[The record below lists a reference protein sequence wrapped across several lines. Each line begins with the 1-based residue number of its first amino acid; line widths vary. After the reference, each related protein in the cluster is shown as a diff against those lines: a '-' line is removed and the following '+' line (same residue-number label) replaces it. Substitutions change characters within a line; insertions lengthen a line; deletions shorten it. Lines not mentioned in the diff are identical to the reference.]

1 MKIGKLPEPVLIRSV
16 LKQVKHRREEV
27 LVGPAVGQDCAALEV
42 GEDEVLVMS
51 TDPITGTAK
60 DLGHHSI
67 HITANDLAAA
77 GADPVGVMLT
87 VMLPD
92 TVEEPEIRKMM
103 QDAEETCEKLHMEIL
118 GGHTEITN
126 VVKQP
131 LISVT
136 GVGKMKKENLR
147 TVSQIRPDQDIIVTK
162 WIGLEATTILA
173 KEKEEE
179 LKKRFP
185 AVLVDTAKD
194 FDRYLSVVP
203 ESRIAVAHGVS
214 SMHDI
219 TEGGVFGAFWEMAS
233 GAGVGL
239 EVDLK
244 SIPIRQETVELCE
257 AFRLNPYLL
266 ISSGCMLM
274 AAPDGAGLVREL
286 DKEGIH
292 VAVIDRFVEGKAKK
306 ILICNYF
313 GVNPYQIMSSGSMMI
328 AADDGH
334 ELVRKLE
341 QAGIHAVV
349 VGRTNSGN
357 DRILR
362 NGEDVRYL
370 DKPQPDELYKVMG

>member
-27 LVGPAVGQDCAALEV
+27 LVGPAVGQDCAVLQLEP
-42 GEDEVLVMS
+42 DEVFVMS
-51 TDPITGTAK
+51 TDPITGTVK
-60 DLGHHSI
+60 DLGSHSI
-67 HITANDLAAA
+67 HITANDLAAS
-77 GADPVGVMLT
+77 GAEPVGVMLT

-92 TVEEPEIRKMM
+92 TVEEPEVRKMI
-103 QDAEETCEKLHMEIL
+103 QDVEAVCQSLHMEVL

-126 VVKQP
+126 VVHQP

-136 GVGKMKKENLR
+136 GVGKLKRSRMITTR
-147 TVSQIRPDQDIIVTK
+147 QIQPDQDVVVTK

-179 LKKRFP
+179 LRKRFP
-185 AVLVDTAKD
+185 GGIVDTAIG
-194 FDRYLSVVP
+194 FDRLLSVVP
-203 ESRIAVAHGVS
+203 ESRIAMEHGVS
-214 SMHDI
+214 AMHDI
-219 TEGGVFGAFWEMAS
+219 TEGGVFGALWEMAS

-244 SIPIRQETVELCE
+244 KIPIRQETVE
-257 AFRLNPYLL
+257 
-266 ISSGCMLM
+266 
-274 AAPDGAGLVREL
+274 
-286 DKEGIH
+286 
-292 VAVIDRFVEGKAKK
+292 
-306 ILICNYF
+306 ICQYF
-313 GVNPYQIMSSGSMMI
+313 DVNPYQIMSSGSMMI
-328 AADDGH
+328 VTDDGY

-341 QAGIHAVV
+341 AAGIHGAV

-370 DKPQPDELYKVMG
+370 DKPQPDELYKVLG

>member
-103 QDAEETCEKLHMEIL
+103 HDAEETCEKLHMEIL

-173 KEKEEE
+173 KEKEDE

-185 AVLVDTAKD
+185 AVLIDTAKD
-194 FDRYLSVVP
+194 FDQYLSVVP
-203 ESRIAVAHGVS
+203 ESRIAVEHGVS

-244 SIPIRQETVELCE
+244 KIPIRQETVE
-257 AFRLNPYLL
+257 
-266 ISSGCMLM
+266 
-274 AAPDGAGLVREL
+274 
-286 DKEGIH
+286 
-292 VAVIDRFVEGKAKK
+292 
-306 ILICNYF
+306 ICNYF

-328 AADDGH
+328 VADDGH

>member
-87 VMLPD
+87 VMLPGR
-92 TVEEPEIRKMM
+92 V
-103 QDAEETCEKLHMEIL
+103 
-118 GGHTEITN
+118 
-126 VVKQP
+126 
-131 LISVT
+131 
-136 GVGKMKKENLR
+136 GVGEGRELL
-147 TVSQIRPDQDIIVTK
+147 VVGVVGCVCVGVVDIIVTK

-185 AVLVDTAKD
+185 AILIDTAKD
-194 FDRYLSVVP
+194 FDQYLSVVP
-203 ESRIAVAHGVS
+203 ESRIAVEHGVS

-244 SIPIRQETVELCE
+244 KIPIRQETVE
-257 AFRLNPYLL
+257 
-266 ISSGCMLM
+266 
-274 AAPDGAGLVREL
+274 
-286 DKEGIH
+286 
-292 VAVIDRFVEGKAKK
+292 
-306 ILICNYF
+306 ICNYF

>member
-16 LKQVKHRREEV
+16 LKQVRHRRDEV
-27 LVGPAVGQDCAALEV
+27 LVGPAVGQDCAALQIEP
-42 GEDEVLVMS
+42 DEVLVMS
-51 TDPITGTAK
+51 TDPITGTVK
-60 DLGHHSI
+60 DLGRHCI

-77 GADPVGVMLT
+77 GAEPIGVMLT

-92 TVEEPEIRKMM
+92 SVEEPELRKMM
-103 QDAEETCEKLHMEIL
+103 QDVETVCSELQMEVL

-126 VVKQP
+126 VVRQP

-136 GVGKMKKENLR
+136 GVGKVKKSHVLQ
-147 TVSQIRPDQDIIVTK
+147 TSQIQPEQDIVITK

-179 LKKRFP
+179 LRMRFP
-185 AVLVDTAKD
+185 AGIVDTAMG
-194 FDRYLSVVP
+194 FDRLLSVIP
-203 ESRIAVAHGVS
+203 ESRIAMAHGVS
-214 SMHDI
+214 AMHDI
-219 TEGGVFGAFWEMAS
+219 TEGGVFGALWEMAS

-244 SIPIRQETVELCE
+244 KIPIRQETVE
-257 AFRLNPYLL
+257 
-266 ISSGCMLM
+266 
-274 AAPDGAGLVREL
+274 
-286 DKEGIH
+286 
-292 VAVIDRFVEGKAKK
+292 
-306 ILICNYF
+306 ICQYF
-313 GVNPYQIMSSGSMMI
+313 DLNPYQIMSSGSMMI
-328 AADDGH
+328 AVDNGH

-341 QAGIHAVV
+341 AAGIHGSV

-370 DKPQPDELYKVMG
+370 DKPQPDELYKILG